1 MPKYIIT
8 YDLNKEGDGYKKAQA
23 RVELAIRGLVSE
35 SNITGQG
42 SAVRRRLEPGSDIL
56 LGSASESA
64 FRRLSPLTTVWV
76 GETNMSLRQVHDHVS
91 RAVDENDDLL
101 VGEFGEFIVDKGKL
115 A

>member
-23 RVELAIRGLVSE
+23 RVELAIRELASG

-42 SAVRRRLEPGSDIL
+42 SAVRRLEPGSDIL